1 MYIAGPPGKRGV
13 VGKLLRILIIPS
25 FPAKLKYLDPG
36 PFIPKNV
43 KELVW
48 LKRLHIYGSK
58 RGLVRNIDH
67 SYHAMCLLCTL
78 PVQKLNYV
86 MDVLV
91 PEVIVKLIMDETG
104 LEHEQVNTISGDAK
118 LN

>member
-1 MYIAGPPGKRGV
+1 
-13 VGKLLRILIIPS
+13 
-25 FPAKLKYLDPG
+25 
-36 PFIPKNV
+36 
-43 KELVW
+43 
-48 LKRLHIYGSK
+48 
-58 RGLVRNIDH
+58 
-67 SYHAMCLLCTL
+67 MCLLCTL

-104 LEHEQVNTISGDAK
+104 LEHEQVNTISGDVKLK